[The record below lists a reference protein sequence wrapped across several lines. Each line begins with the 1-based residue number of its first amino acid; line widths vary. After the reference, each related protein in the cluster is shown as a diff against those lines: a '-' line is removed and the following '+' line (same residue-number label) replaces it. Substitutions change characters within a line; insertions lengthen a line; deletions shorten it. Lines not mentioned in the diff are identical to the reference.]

1 MSQEPHTAMRSSPD
15 VTDDPEWQE
24 ATLDRLLGFEV
35 LQMAISGDPTPIP
48 PALLADK
55 LGVYKGRPY
64 ALISNIAENLT
75 NGR

>member
-1 MSQEPHTAMRSSPD
+1 MSMEPHTAMRNLRD

-24 ATLDRLLGFEV
+24 ETLDRLLGFEV
-35 LQMAISGDPTPIP
+35 LRMAISNDPTPIP